1 MDRTCGD
8 RMGEERW
15 TERAWRVEE
24 ADKRRGES
32 KFRRDSVKRES
43 YCIAKSAED
52 RGKWRPDMRRVDQT
66 D

>member
-1 MDRTCGD
+1 MDGTCGD

-32 KFRRDSVKRES
+32 KFGRDSVKRES

-52 RGKWRPDMRRVDQT
+52 RDNKRHIMRRVDQT
-66 D
+66 N